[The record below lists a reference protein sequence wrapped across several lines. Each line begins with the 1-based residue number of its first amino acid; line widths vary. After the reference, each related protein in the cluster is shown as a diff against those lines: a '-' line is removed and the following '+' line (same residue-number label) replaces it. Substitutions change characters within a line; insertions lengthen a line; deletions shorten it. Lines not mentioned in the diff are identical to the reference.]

1 MLENSAAVHA
11 MLAPV
16 ARPLL
21 SDHLVTH
28 IRASIDAGRFRAGD
42 RLPTISEMARS
53 FAVGRA
59 AVREALTKL
68 QMMRIVEVRHGRGA
82 FVLDAREDR

>member
-1 MLENSAAVHA
+1 MLENSAAVRA
-11 MLAPV
+11 KLDPV
-16 ARPLL
+16 TRPVL
-21 SDHLVTH
+21 SDYLVTH

-42 RLPTISEMARS
+42 RLPTIGEMARA
-53 FAVGRA
+53 FAVGRG

-82 FVLDAREDR
+82 FVLDARGSP

>member
-1 MLENSAAVHA
+1 MLENSAAVSA
-11 MLAPV
+11 MLVPV
-16 ARPLL
+16 TRPVL
-21 SDHLVTH
+21 SDYLVAH

-42 RLPTISEMARS
+42 RLPTISAMARS
-53 FAVGRA
+53 FAVGRG

-82 FVLDAREDR
+82 FVLEARESS